1 MKCGLPPN
9 FFQPTTC
16 DALCNFRVFWQ
27 SPRTTKKKLY
37 PIVLLLPGVLTP
49 NVPTRRH
56 AKRESL
62 RTAAMSFKKEY
73 FVRVLSNCAA
83 ADEERKKVIKK
94 FQRWVRFPTN
104 DCSVPASDQQG
115 CQLLGILRSWCSA
128 LYLS

>member
-9 FFQPTTC
+9 FFQPTTQPTTC

-73 FVRVLSNCAA
+73 FVRGSFQSTPLRMKNG
-83 ADEERKKVIKK
+83 RK
-94 FQRWVRFPTN
+94 
-104 DCSVPASDQQG
+104 SS
-115 CQLLGILRSWCSA
+115 RSFKDG
-128 LYLS
+128 